1 MSVLGAN
8 FRRDMEIR
16 RYPLLIYALV
26 PLAALVLQAWL
37 PRVLGPYAW
46 FDLPLVVTV
55 YFALGRRNPIQGTL
69 MGAAM
74 GLFEDA
80 LSHHAIGV
88 NGVAKTA
95 VGFLAASVG
104 VRIDVENHTI
114 RLILNFLLSLLS
126 SVMFVFIYR
135 VLLGLDLEWQWFTE
149 LFRAIGNSLI
159 AMVLFPLLDRLQ
171 IKE

>member
-1 MSVLGAN
+1 MGAN

-16 RYPLLIYALV
+16 RYPLVVYTLV

-55 YFALGRRNPIQGTL
+55 YFALGRRSPIQGTL

-88 NGVAKTA
+88 NGVAKSV

-114 RLILNFLLSLLS
+114 RLMLNFLLSLLS
-126 SVMFVFIYR
+126 SAIFVFTYR
-135 VLLGLDLEWQWFTE
+135 VLLGLDWEWQWFTE

>member
-1 MSVLGAN
+1 MSALAAN
-8 FRRDMEIR
+8 TRRDLEIH
-16 RYPLLIYALV
+16 RYPFLVYALV

-37 PRVLGPYAW
+37 PRLAGRYAW

-55 YFALGRRNPIQGTL
+55 YFALGRRSPIQGTL

-88 NGVAKTA
+88 NGVAKTI

-104 VRIDVENHTI
+104 THIDVENQTI
-114 RLILNFLLSLLS
+114 RLMLNFLLSLLCS
-126 SVMFVFIYR
+126 ATYLFIYR
-135 VLLGLDLEWQWFTE
+135 FLLGLDLDWSWFTE
-149 LFRAIGNSLI
+149 LFKAIVNSII
-159 AMVLFPLLDRLQ
+159 ALALFPLLDRLQ
-171 IKE
+171 IKD

>member
-16 RYPLLIYALV
+16 RYPLLVYTLV

-55 YFALGRRNPIQGTL
+55 YFALGRRSPIQGTL

-88 NGVAKTA
+88 NGVAKSV

-126 SVMFVFIYR
+126 SAIFVFTYR
-135 VLLGLDLEWQWFTE
+135 VLLGLDGEWRWFAE
-149 LFRAIGNSLI
+149 FFRAIGNSLI

-171 IKE
+171 IRE